1 MPSLKLSQENLLH
14 RTRLET
20 MTEIIDTNVKT
31 AWTATQAAIAQFE
44 SQTEAKLQHPDGG
57 YAIV

>member
-1 MPSLKLSQENLLH
+1 
-14 RTRLET
+14 
-20 MTEIIDTNVKT
+20 MTEIMDVNVKA

-44 SQTEAKLQHPDGG
+44 SQTEAKLQHPLGG